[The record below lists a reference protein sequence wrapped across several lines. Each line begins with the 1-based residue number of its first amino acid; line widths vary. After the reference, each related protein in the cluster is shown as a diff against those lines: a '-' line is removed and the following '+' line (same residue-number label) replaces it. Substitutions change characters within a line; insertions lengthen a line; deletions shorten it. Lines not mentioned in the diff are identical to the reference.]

1 MKNKQVKDKSK
12 IIEKANTNC
21 KAVVSVIIILNEEA
35 HIFSRQYSQRLN
47 IGSSCFRVNWNH
59 CMKMEVMSNYCPK
72 LTTHSQF
79 KSMKMFLEIW

>member
-47 IGSSCFRVNWNH
+47 IGSSCSRVN
-59 CMKMEVMSNYCPK
+59 
-72 LTTHSQF
+72 
-79 KSMKMFLEIW
+79 